1 MKRTIRLVIDLSN
14 RYSKN
19 PYVDFFIMVVVNI
32 LLSIALLGNLS
43 FVRYQSFG
51 DFVIFGFL
59 VAMIDSLFRD
69 AMVQRYP
76 RFIMT
81 TFGFVMLIP
90 AVVSLALVNLMMVD
104 RIIFP
109 STDQY
114 VGFIVIYLVIRKII
128 SFTLLFQLYRFR
140 MFKRFKNKEMKDA
153 QL

>member
-1 MKRTIRLVIDLSN
+1 MRRTIRLVIDLSN

-19 PYVDFFIMVVVNI
+19 PYVDFFVMVTVNI
-32 LLSIALLGNLS
+32 LLSVALLGNLS
-43 FVRYQSFG
+43 FVRYSSFS

-59 VAMIDSLFRD
+59 VAMVDSLFRD
-69 AMVQRYP
+69 AMLQRYP
-76 RFIMT
+76 KFILT

-90 AVVSLALVNLMMVD
+90 AVVSLALVNLMLMD

-109 STDQY
+109 STEQY
-114 VGFIVIYLVIRKII
+114 LGFIVIYLVIRKLI

-140 MFKRFKNKEMKDA
+140 MYKRMKKKEIKDA

>member
-1 MKRTIRLVIDLSN
+1 MRQTIRLVIDLSN

-19 PYVDFFIMVVVNI
+19 PYVDFFVMVTVNI
-32 LLSIALLGNLS
+32 LLSVALLGNLS
-43 FVRYQSFG
+43 FVRYSSFS

-59 VAMIDSLFRD
+59 VAMVDSLFRD
-69 AMVQRYP
+69 AMLQRYP
-76 RFIMT
+76 KFILT

-90 AVVSLALVNLMMVD
+90 AVVSLALVNLMLMD

-109 STDQY
+109 STEQY
-114 VGFIVIYLVIRKII
+114 LGFIVIYLVIRKLI

-140 MFKRFKNKEMKDA
+140 MYKRMKKKEIKDA